1 MTLSADTSHV
11 LARILPFIR
20 ERGYAPG
27 ERIPSE
33 RELAE
38 RFGVSRG
45 ILREALSA
53 LEAMR
58 VIQRRPQSGIYLRD
72 VAREA
77 SVDMLVL
84 EADLGMPVSAADVK
98 DLNEFRSMLEVQSV
112 ALACARRTDADL
124 ARLDEVLLVSRAR
137 DAVGQSLAEQ
147 DADFHRALCAASGNR
162 LIQRAAHAFW
172 LASRARREHYF
183 AEAAN
188 AKRSIAQHQ
197 ALRDAVAAG
206 DTTRAL
212 AVLDE
217 HLGNVE
223 RYWMAHLGP
232 AMAPLHTADQPT
244 PLPPSPGKT

>member
-1 MTLSADTSHV
+1 MASLTDSSQVLS
-11 LARILPFIR
+11 RILPFIR
-20 ERGYAPG
+20 ERGYAAG

-45 ILREALSA
+45 LLREALSA

-84 EADLGMPVSAADVK
+84 ESDLGLPVSAADVK

-112 ALACARRTDADL
+112 GLACTRRTDEDI
-124 ARLDEVLLVSRAR
+124 ARIDAVLEASRAR
-137 DAVGQSLAEQ
+137 HAAGQSLSEQ
-147 DADFHRALCAASGNR
+147 DAQFHMALCAASGNR
-162 LIQRAAHAFW
+162 LIQRAANSFW
-172 LASRARREHYF
+172 LASAARRERYF
-183 AEAAN
+183 SEPAN
-188 AKRSIAQHQ
+188 GLRSIQQHT
-197 ALRDAVAAG
+197 ALREAVAAG
-206 DTTRAL
+206 DAGRAL
-212 AVLDE
+212 SVLED

-223 RYWMAHLGP
+223 RYWTAHLVP
-232 AMAPLHTADQPT
+232 NQV
-244 PLPPSPGKT
+244 S